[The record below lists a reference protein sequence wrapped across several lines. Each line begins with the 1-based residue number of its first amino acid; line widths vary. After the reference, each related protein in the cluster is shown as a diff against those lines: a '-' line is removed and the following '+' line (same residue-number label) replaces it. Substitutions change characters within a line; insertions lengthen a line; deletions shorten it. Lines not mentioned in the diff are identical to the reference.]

1 MVRETLIHGFFG
13 KRQYAAI
20 ALKRLT
26 IKVSKVLCLEQKVT
40 VREAR
45 ESNVPPMLCS

>member
-26 IKVSKVLCLEQKVT
+26 IKVSKVLYLEQKVT

-45 ESNVPPMLCS
+45 ESNAPPMLCS